1 MWCLEITTKSIPE
14 DQKIGIGV
22 FGPIHGEEPEAAISA
37 MYTAWWM
44 ILNRDTDYMKAML
57 DQYIIYVI
65 PAINP
70 DGYEQSF
77 VYPNRSNLRPMDR
90 NGDGVPFSD
99 PYADIDGDGFIAD
112 IYSGTADKIPTEKL
126 STDWTKPELNRFGM
140 ESPDWDGTPTTPRM
154 PSWAL

>member
-1 MWCLEITTKSIPE
+1 MWCLEITNKSIPE

-57 DQYIIYVI
+57 DQYIIYVV

-70 DGYEQSF
+70 
-77 VYPNRSNLRPMDR
+77 
-90 NGDGVPFSD
+90 
-99 PYADIDGDGFIAD
+99 
-112 IYSGTADKIPTEKL
+112 TAM
-126 STDWTKPELNRFGM
+126 S
-140 ESPDWDGTPTTPRM
+140 SPLCTPTAPTCVPWTQR
-154 PSWAL
+154 